1 MKKSLFEVV
10 MMKKMFVLSFILLS
24 VFLVSCSSSEKA
36 CSVDNDCVTATCC
49 HASDSVN
56 KDAGPNC
63 AGQICTQEC
72 VPDTIDCGQGEIK
85 CVSGSC
91 EVVLNE

>member
-1 MKKSLFEVV
+1 MGKV
-10 MMKKMFVLSFILLS
+10 ILLLVLLS
-24 VFLVSCSSSEKA
+24 TLLLVSCSSSEKA

-49 HASDSVN
+49 HASDAVN

-72 VPDTIDCGQGEIK
+72 VPETIDCGQGEIK
-85 CVSGSC
+85 CLEGSC
-91 EVVLNE
+91 QVVLNE